1 MSPWLGAPFERLS
14 IKRRLPLIA
23 RFSCGRCTRIPGR
36 KEGSGVYRV
45 STSDGFSFTCEE
57 FSDAV
62 ALADNLH
69 RDSDQSICIIVSFK
83 GEIVYQ
89 IGN

>member
-1 MSPWLGAPFERLS
+1 M
-14 IKRRLPLIA
+14 
-23 RFSCGRCTRIPGR
+23 
-36 KEGSGVYRV
+36 YRV